1 MPEYRTGFGILTQEV
16 SLVSPEKLRLV
27 RDLLTFMVRTM
38 KTMLLYPQNNP
49 IPHEFRKN
57 LHEKFSLYLDEY
69 EELKLVA
76 EQGKLLLS
84 GELVHEDPPQEEG
97 IALAMY
103 RDGIREIF
111 FRSGLK
117 LEELV
122 NFLEAVKVSLQ
133 SKSGEDDLV
142 TLLWEKDF
150 THLRYT
156 VIEQASDLPEPIQL
170 QSTVSEDFEKIYY
183 SEITLGDQ
191 ELSAV
196 EEGKPI
202 IDLHDLAS
210 EEIARLLK
218 NITAFEK
225 EELAEINYL
234 LQIEKFY
241 RKQSEVAP
249 ILFDILVQE
258 EEQAG
263 FDEALRLIEKVLD
276 EFLAGRRLDLAA
288 EVLKQFRKQQ
298 EYFAGRSE
306 ARAQR
311 LSVAL
316 ERAGDKSRFE
326 RLVTLMNQDREAVT
340 QQIYQYLVLLAPAA
354 IPNLIWMLGE
364 LRHFS
369 ARKLI
374 CQALEY
380 FAHSHLEQVAAGMH
394 DKRWFVVRNLAMVLG
409 RTQNPKIV
417 PHLKKSIRHADF
429 RVRKESILA
438 LSRLNSKEASQL
450 LIESLKDS
458 DRKIRLYA
466 TRALA
471 ATREKEAFEPL
482 WREINSR
489 GFAERG
495 EDEIK
500 EAFEALVLI
509 GEEEGLEHVLSYI
522 KKINFWQKGRYQECK
537 LLALRALEKSG
548 NPNLAGFL
556 EQIARLKNRA
566 IRQSAKQILEHVN
579 LRNQRKREESGV
591 DEG

>member
-1 MPEYRTGFGILTQEV
+1 VPEYKTGLDILTQEV
-16 SLVSPEKLRLV
+16 SLVPPEKLRLV
-27 RDLLTFMVRTM
+27 KDLLTFMVRTM

-57 LHEKFSLYLDEY
+57 LHEKFCHYLDEY
-69 EELKLVA
+69 EVLKLVA
-76 EQGKLLLS
+76 DQGKLLIS
-84 GELVHEDPPQEEG
+84 GEVIHEDPPQEEG

-111 FRSGLK
+111 FQNGLK
-117 LEELV
+117 LEELE
-122 NFLEAVKVSLQ
+122 NFLQAVKISLQ

-142 TLLWEKDF
+142 TLLWENDF

-170 QSTVSEDFEKIYY
+170 QSRTSEDFEKIYY

-191 ELSAV
+191 ELAAL

-218 NITAFEK
+218 NVAAFEK
-225 EELAEINYL
+225 EELAEINSL

-241 RKQSEVAP
+241 RKQAEVVP
-249 ILFDILVQE
+249 ILFEILVQE
-258 EEQAG
+258 EEQSG

-276 EFLAGRRLDLAA
+276 EFLAGSHFDLAA
-288 EVLKQFRKQQ
+288 EILKQFRKQQ

-306 ARAQR
+306 TRAQR
-311 LSVAL
+311 LSLAL
-316 ERAGDKSRFE
+316 ERAGDKNRLE
-326 RLVTLMNQDREAVT
+326 RLVALLNQDKEAVT
-340 QQIYQYLVLLAPAA
+340 QQVYQYLVLLAPAS

-369 ARKLI
+369 SRKLI
-374 CQALEY
+374 CQALEF
-380 FAHSHLEQVAAGMH
+380 FAHSHLEQVAAGIH
-394 DKRWFVVRNLAMVLG
+394 DKRWFVVRNLAMILG

-417 PHLKKSIRHADF
+417 PYLKKTTRHADF

-438 LSRLNSKEASQL
+438 LSRLNSKEASFL
-450 LIESLKDS
+450 LIESLKDP

-466 TRALA
+466 IRALA

-489 GFAERG
+489 GFTERG

-509 GEEEGLEHVLSYI
+509 GEEEGLQQILSYI
-522 KKINFWQKGRYQECK
+522 KKFYFWQRRRHRECK
-537 LLALRALEKSG
+537 LLALKSLEKSG
-548 NPNLAGFL
+548 HPGLSGYL
-556 EQIARLKNRA
+556 EQIGKLKNRV
-566 IRQSAKQILEHVN
+566 IRQSARQILEHVN
-579 LRNQRKREESGV
+579 LRQKKREEQSVEQG
-591 DEG
+591 